1 MTGIEQDQP
10 QPAVGQARPDAAAPV
25 PGSIVTNETREF
37 LAGMR
42 RIVHEA
48 IEGAVEALVERVT
61 KSAVENVL
69 QQAVEGV
76 ARAQEVDSSNSP
88 SGRRRRR
95 AQKLKA

>member
-1 MTGIEQDQP
+1 VAKEMERMRGRI
-10 QPAVGQARPDAAAPV
+10 DAQ
-25 PGSIVTNETREF
+25 I
-37 LAGMR
+37 
-42 RIVHEA
+42 HEA

-76 ARAQEVDSSNSP
+76 AKAQEVDSSNSP